1 MEQRLLAPA
10 PVSARAHRAKG
21 LRRAGGEKP
30 GLLFRLADLLGRNLS
45 FGFGRRFFLITALG
59 VLWAIPA
66 FWDERFL
73 LVMAAW
79 DLCAVAAWAVDLL
92 RLPRPDRLV
101 LERSWDGPPALSNAA
116 AITLELHNQSGVAVE
131 CSVIE
136 DMPRTL
142 VPEPPRVV
150 LRAAARGSATG
161 HYTVRPLERGDIAL
175 GAAYLRYRSGSQ
187 FAERWARADLE
198 QSIRVFPDL
207 ENAERHNIY
216 LSRARQI
223 ELEKRLIRQ
232 RGVGREFESLRE
244 YQPGDEFRNICWTAT
259 ARRGKHV
266 TKLFQVE
273 RSQAVWIVMDA
284 GRLLRARVGELSK
297 LDLSVNAALS
307 LAQIALYSGD
317 RVGLLVYGRNI
328 QQRVGLGRGLGH
340 MRAILESLA
349 SAREEAA
356 EADHLRAAS
365 VLLQLQRQRAL
376 IIWVTDLADTSMTPE
391 VIESASRILSKHLLL
406 FTVIAQTDLN
416 QLAARVPENT
426 EDLYQI
432 AAAQEMVHRRETLIG
447 KVRNQGALT
456 LEIAP
461 SRLTTALVNQ
471 YLEVK
476 ERNLI

>member
-1 MEQRLLAPA
+1 MQQRLLAPE
-10 PVSARAHRAKG
+10 PVSARAGRAK
-21 LRRAGGEKP
+21 R
-30 GLLFRLADLLGRNLS
+30 LS
-45 FGFGRRFFLITALG
+45 FGFGRRFFLITLLG
-59 VLWAIPA
+59 LLWAIPA
-66 FWDERFL
+66 FWDARFL

-79 DLCAVAAWAVDLL
+79 DLCAIIAWAIDLA

-101 LERSWDGPPALSNAA
+101 LERSWMHPPSLSNS
-116 AITLELHNQSGVAVE
+116 IEVTIELRNQSGVPIE
-131 CSVIE
+131 CRVLDDLPLALIPQPPEVILKAPAH
-136 DMPRTL
+136 DSD
-142 VPEPPRVV
+142 
-150 LRAAARGSATG
+150 SA
-161 HYTVRPLERGDIAL
+161 HYTIRPLERGDIKL
-175 GAAYLRYRSGSQ
+175 GSAWLRYRSGSQ
-187 FAERWARADLE
+187 FAERWARADIN
-198 QSIRVFPDL
+198 QTIRVFPDL
-207 ENAERHNIY
+207 EDAKRHNIY

-223 ELEKRLIRQ
+223 DLEKRLIRQ

-244 YQPGDEFRNICWTAT
+244 YQKGDEFRNICWTAT

-297 LDLSVNAALS
+297 LDLSVNASLS

-317 RVGLLVYGRNI
+317 RVGLLVYGRNV
-328 QQRVGLGRGLGH
+328 QQRIGLGRGLSH
-340 MRAILESLA
+340 MRAIMEGLA
-349 SAREEAA
+349 SAHEEIA

-365 VLLQLQRQRAL
+365 ALLQLQRQRAL
-376 IIWVTDLADTSMTPE
+376 IIWITDLADTSMTPE

-406 FTVIAQTDLN
+406 FTVIAQTDLDE
-416 QLAARVPENT
+416 LAARTPQDVEG
-426 EDLYQI
+426 LYEV

-447 KVRNQGALT
+447 KVRNQGALA

-461 SRLTTALVNQ
+461 SRLTTTLVNQ

>member
-1 MEQRLLAPA
+1 MQTQLAPE
-10 PVSARAHRAKG
+10 PMSVRAHPAK
-21 LRRAGGEKP
+21 R
-30 GLLFRLADLLGRNLS
+30 LS
-45 FGFGRRFFLITALG
+45 FGFGRRFFLLTLLG
-59 VLWAIPA
+59 ILWTIPA
-66 FWDERFL
+66 FWDIRFL

-79 DLCAVAAWAVDLL
+79 DACAIIAWAVDLA
-92 RLPRPDRLV
+92 RLPQPERLV
-101 LERSWDGPPALSNAA
+101 VERSWDGAVSLSNNTQV
-116 AITLELHNQSGVAVE
+116 TLEVRNQSRSYVSCRLIDDV
-131 CSVIE
+131 
-136 DMPRTL
+136 PRSMISTPPTL
-142 VPEPPRVV
+142 EINA
-150 LRAAARGSATG
+150 RANDSGSAS
-161 HYTVRPLERGDIAL
+161 YTVRPLERGDVTL
-175 GAAYLRYRSGSQ
+175 GAVYLRYQSGSH
-187 FAERWARADLE
+187 FAERWARAELK
-198 QSIRVFPDL
+198 QTVRVFPDL
-207 ENAERHNIY
+207 EDAKRQNIY

-223 ELEKRLIRQ
+223 ELERRLIRQ

-244 YQPGDEFRNICWTAT
+244 YQQGDEFRNICWTAT

-317 RVGLLVYGRNI
+317 RTGLLVYGRNI
-328 QQRVGLGRGLGH
+328 QQRVGLGRGLSH
-340 MRAILESLA
+340 MRAIMESLA
-349 SAREEAA
+349 SVHEEVA

-365 VLLQLQRQRAL
+365 VLLQLQKQRAL
-376 IIWVTDLADTSMTPE
+376 IIWITDLADTSMTPE

-416 QLAARVPENT
+416 DLAARTPENVDDMY
-426 EDLYQI
+426 EI

-447 KVRNQGALT
+447 KVRNKGAMA

-461 SRLTTALVNQ
+461 SKLTATLVNQ

>member
-1 MEQRLLAPA
+1 MQTQLAPE
-10 PVSARAHRAKG
+10 PLSVRAHAAK
-21 LRRAGGEKP
+21 R
-30 GLLFRLADLLGRNLS
+30 LS
-45 FGFGRRFFLITALG
+45 FGFGRRFFLLTLLG
-59 VLWAIPA
+59 ILWTIPA
-66 FWDERFL
+66 FWDIRFL

-79 DLCAVAAWAVDLL
+79 DACAIIAWAVDLA
-92 RLPRPDRLV
+92 RLPQPERLV
-101 LERSWDGPPALSNAA
+101 VERSWSGAVSLSNNAEV
-116 AITLELHNQSGVAVE
+116 TLEVRNQSRSYVACHLIDDV
-131 CSVIE
+131 
-136 DMPRTL
+136 PRSMISTPPTL
-142 VPEPPRVV
+142 EINA
-150 LRAAARGSATG
+150 RANDSSSAT
-161 HYTVRPLERGDIAL
+161 YTVRPLERGDVTL
-175 GAAYLRYRSGSQ
+175 GAVYLRYQSGSH
-187 FAERWARADLE
+187 FAERWARAELK
-198 QSIRVFPDL
+198 QTVRVFPDL
-207 ENAERHNIY
+207 EDAKRQNIY

-223 ELEKRLIRQ
+223 ELERRLIRQ

-244 YQPGDEFRNICWTAT
+244 YHQGDEFRNICWTAT

-317 RVGLLVYGRNI
+317 RTGLLVYGRNI
-328 QQRVGLGRGLGH
+328 QQRVGLGRGLSH
-340 MRAILESLA
+340 MRAIMESLA
-349 SAREEAA
+349 SVHEEVA

-365 VLLQLQRQRAL
+365 VLMQLQKQRAL
-376 IIWVTDLADTSMTPE
+376 IIWITDLADTSMTPE

-416 QLAARVPENT
+416 DLAARTPENVDDMY
-426 EDLYQI
+426 EI

-447 KVRNQGALT
+447 KVRNKGAMA

-461 SRLTTALVNQ
+461 SKLTATLVNQ

>member
-1 MEQRLLAPA
+1 MQPQLAPA
-10 PVSARAHRAKG
+10 PLSVRAHPAK
-21 LRRAGGEKP
+21 R
-30 GLLFRLADLLGRNLS
+30 LS
-45 FGFGRRFFLITALG
+45 FGFGRRFFLLTLLG
-59 VLWAIPA
+59 ILWTIPA
-66 FWDERFL
+66 FWDVRFL

-79 DLCAVAAWAVDLL
+79 DACAIIAWAIDLA
-92 RLPRPDRLV
+92 RLPQPERLV
-101 LERSWDGPPALSNAA
+101 IERSWDGAVSLSNNTQVMLEVRNQSRVYVSCQLIDDVPRSMMAEPP
-116 AITLELHNQSGVAVE
+116 TLEINA
-131 CSVIE
+131 
-136 DMPRTL
+136 
-142 VPEPPRVV
+142 
-150 LRAAARGSATG
+150 RANDSSAAS
-161 HYTVRPLERGDIAL
+161 YTVRPLERGDVTL
-175 GAAYLRYRSGSQ
+175 GAVYLRYQSGSH
-187 FAERWARADLE
+187 FAERWARAELK
-198 QSIRVFPDL
+198 QIVRVFPDI
-207 ENAERHNIY
+207 EDAKRQNIY

-223 ELEKRLIRQ
+223 ELERRLIRQ

-317 RVGLLVYGRNI
+317 RTGLLVYGRNI

-340 MRAILESLA
+340 MRAIMESLA
-349 SAREEAA
+349 SVREEVA

-365 VLLQLQRQRAL
+365 VLMQLQKQRAL
-376 IIWVTDLADTSMTPE
+376 IIWITDLADTSMTPE

-416 QLAARVPENT
+416 ELAARTPENVDDMY
-426 EDLYQI
+426 EI

-447 KVRNQGALT
+447 KVRNKGAMA

-461 SRLTTALVNQ
+461 SKLTATLVNQ

>member
-1 MEQRLLAPA
+1 MQTVLAPA
-10 PVSARAHRAKG
+10 PVGAPAKRAK
-21 LRRAGGEKP
+21 R
-30 GLLFRLADLLGRNLS
+30 LS
-45 FGFGRRFFLITALG
+45 FGFGRRFFLITLLG
-59 VLWAIPA
+59 LLWVVPA
-66 FWDERFL
+66 FWNARFL

-79 DLCAVAAWAVDLL
+79 DALALLAWAVDLA
-92 RLPRPDRLV
+92 RLPRPELLLV
-101 LERSWDGPPALSNAA
+101 QRSWAGAPSLSNDLEV
-116 AITLELHNQSGVAVE
+116 TLEIRNQSGVNVA
-131 CSVIE
+131 CRVI
-136 DMPRTL
+136 DDAPRSL
-142 VPEPPRVV
+142 IAEPPA
-150 LRAAARGSATG
+150 LEIKAPANDSGSSG
-161 HYTVRPLERGDIAL
+161 YSVHPLERGDVTL
-175 GAAYLRYRSGSQ
+175 GPAYLRYRSGSQ
-187 FAERWARADLE
+187 FAERWARADLK
-198 QSIRVFPDL
+198 QTVRVFPDL
-207 ENAERHNIY
+207 EDAKRHNIY

-223 ELEKRLIRQ
+223 ELERRLIRQ

-317 RVGLLVYGRNI
+317 RTGLIVYGRNI
-328 QQRVGLGRGLGH
+328 QQRVGLGRGLSH
-340 MRAILESLA
+340 MRAIIESLA
-349 SAREEAA
+349 SVREEVA

-365 VLLQLQRQRAL
+365 VLLQLQKQRAL

-416 QLAARVPENT
+416 ELASQTPASAEEMYEV
-426 EDLYQI
+426 
-432 AAAQEMVHRRETLIG
+432 AAAQEMVHRRESLIG
-447 KVRNQGALT
+447 KVRNKGALA

-461 SRLTTALVNQ
+461 SRLTTELVNQ

>member
-1 MEQRLLAPA
+1 MQTLLAPE
-10 PVSARAHRAKG
+10 PVSVRAHKAK
-21 LRRAGGEKP
+21 R
-30 GLLFRLADLLGRNLS
+30 LS
-45 FGFGRRFFLITALG
+45 FGFGRRFFLVTLLG

-66 FWDERFL
+66 FWDTRFL

-79 DLCAVAAWAVDLL
+79 DACALVAWAVDLA

-101 LERSWDGPPALSNAA
+101 VERTWAGPPSLSNNLQV
-116 AITLELHNQSGVAVE
+116 TLEIRNQSGVYVS
-131 CSVIE
+131 CRII
-136 DMPRTL
+136 DD
-142 VPEPPRVV
+142 VPGSMIAEPPQ
-150 LRAAARGSATG
+150 LEIKARARDAGSAS
-161 HYTVRPLERGDIAL
+161 YTVRPMERGDVTL
-175 GAAYLRYRSGSQ
+175 GAAYLRYQSGSH
-187 FAERWARADLE
+187 FAERWARADLK
-198 QSIRVFPDL
+198 QTVRVFPDL
-207 ENAERHNIY
+207 EDAKRHNIY

-223 ELEKRLIRQ
+223 ELERRLIRQ

-284 GRLLRARVGELSK
+284 GRLMRARVGELSK

-317 RVGLLVYGRNI
+317 RTGLLVYGRNI

-340 MRAILESLA
+340 MRSIIESLA
-349 SAREEAA
+349 SVREEVA
-356 EADHLRAAS
+356 EADHLRAAAT
-365 VLLQLQRQRAL
+365 LLQLQKQRAL
-376 IIWVTDLADTSMTPE
+376 IIWVTDLADTSMTPD
-391 VIESASRILSKHLLL
+391 VIESASQILAKHLLL

-416 QLAARVPENT
+416 ELSARYPGSAE
-426 EDLYQI
+426 EMYEI
-432 AAAQEMVHRRETLIG
+432 AAAQELVHRRESLIS
-447 KVRNQGALT
+447 KVRNRGALA

-461 SRLTTALVNQ
+461 SRLTTELVNQ
-471 YLEVK
+471 YLKVK

>member
-1 MEQRLLAPA
+1 MEQRLLAPSPLA
-10 PVSARAHRAKG
+10 ARSHRAK
-21 LRRAGGEKP
+21 R
-30 GLLFRLADLLGRNLS
+30 LS
-45 FGFGRRFFLITALG
+45 FGFGRRFFLITLLG
-59 VLWAIPA
+59 LLWAIPA
-66 FWDERFL
+66 FWDVRFL

-79 DLCAVAAWAVDLL
+79 DFCAFLAWAVDLA
-92 RLPRPDRLV
+92 RLPAPDRLEV
-101 LERSWDGPPALSNAA
+101 VRSWAGPPSLSNPVEV
-116 AITLELHNQSGVAVE
+116 TLELRNESGTAIE
-131 CSVIE
+131 CSVL
-136 DMPRTL
+136 DDVPRSL
-142 VPEPPRVV
+142 AAQPPTVTIKA
-150 LRAAARGSATG
+150 RAKDSTSAC
-161 HYTVRPLERGDIAL
+161 YTVRPLDRGDIPL
-175 GAAYLRYRSGSQ
+175 GAAYLRYRSGSH

-198 QSIRVFPDL
+198 QTVRVFPDL
-207 ENAERHNIY
+207 EDARRHNIY

-259 ARRGKHV
+259 ARRGRHV

-284 GRLLRARVGELSK
+284 GRLLRTRVGELSK

-317 RVGLLVYGRNI
+317 RVGLLVYGRNV

-340 MRAILESLA
+340 MRSILEALA
-349 SAREEAA
+349 SAHEEIA

-365 VLLQLQRQRAL
+365 ALLQMQRQRAL

-391 VIESASRILSKHLLL
+391 VIEGASRILSRHLLL

-416 QLAARVPENT
+416 ELAAQLPQST
-426 EDLYQI
+426 EELYEV

-447 KVRNQGALT
+447 KMRNQGALA
-456 LEIAP
+456 LEIVP
-461 SRLTTALVNQ
+461 SLLTTALVNQ

>member
-1 MEQRLLAPA
+1 MQTVLAPE
-10 PVSARAHRAKG
+10 PVRVRAQRAK
-21 LRRAGGEKP
+21 R
-30 GLLFRLADLLGRNLS
+30 LS
-45 FGFGRRFFLITALG
+45 FGFGRRFFLITLLG
-59 VLWAIPA
+59 LLWAVPA
-66 FWDERFL
+66 FWNTRFL

-79 DLCAVAAWAVDLL
+79 DALALLAWAVDLA
-92 RLPRPDRLV
+92 RLPRPERLV
-101 LERSWDGPPALSNAA
+101 VERSWAGAPSLSNDLEV
-116 AITLELHNQSGVAVE
+116 TLELRNQSGVP
-131 CSVIE
+131 VICRVI
-136 DMPRTL
+136 DDAPRSL
-142 VPEPPRVV
+142 IAEPPQ
-150 LRAAARGSATG
+150 LEIKAPANDSGFAS
-161 HYTVRPLERGDIAL
+161 YTVHPLERGDVTL
-175 GAAYLRYRSGSQ
+175 GLVYLRYRSGSQ
-187 FAERWARADLE
+187 FAERWARAELK
-198 QSIRVFPDL
+198 QTVRVFPDL
-207 ENAERHNIY
+207 EDAKRHNIY

-223 ELEKRLIRQ
+223 ELERRLIRQ

-317 RVGLLVYGRNI
+317 RTGMIVYGRNI
-328 QQRVGLGRGLGH
+328 QQRVGLGRGLNH
-340 MRAILESLA
+340 MRAIIESLA
-349 SAREEAA
+349 SVREEVA

-365 VLLQLQRQRAL
+365 VLLQLQKQRAL
-376 IIWVTDLADTSMTPE
+376 IIWITDLADTSMTPE

-406 FTVIAQTDLN
+406 FTVIAQSDLN
-416 QLAARVPENT
+416 ELASRTPESA
-426 EDLYQI
+426 EEMYEV
-432 AAAQEMVHRRETLIG
+432 AAAQEMVHRRESLIG
-447 KVRNQGALT
+447 KVRNKGALA

-461 SRLTTALVNQ
+461 SRLTTELVNQ

>member
-1 MEQRLLAPA
+1 MQTVLAPA
-10 PVSARAHRAKG
+10 PVSAPAQRSKR
-21 LRRAGGEKP
+21 
-30 GLLFRLADLLGRNLS
+30 LS
-45 FGFGRRFFLITALG
+45 FGFGRRFFLITLLG
-59 VLWAIPA
+59 VLWAVPA
-66 FWDERFL
+66 FWDVRFL

-79 DLCAVAAWAVDLL
+79 DALALLAWAVDLA
-92 RLPRPDRLV
+92 RLPRPERLAV
-101 LERSWDGPPALSNAA
+101 ERSWGGAPSLSNDLEV
-116 AITLELHNQSGVAVE
+116 TLELRNQSGVP
-131 CSVIE
+131 VICRAI
-136 DMPRTL
+136 DDAPRSL
-142 VPEPPRVV
+142 IAEPPQ
-150 LRAAARGSATG
+150 LEIKAPANDSGSAG
-161 HYTVRPLERGDIAL
+161 YIVHPLERGDVTL
-175 GAAYLRYRSGSQ
+175 GAVYLRYRSGSQ
-187 FAERWARADLE
+187 FAERWARADLK
-198 QSIRVFPDL
+198 QTVRVFPDL
-207 ENAERHNIY
+207 EDAKRHNIY

-223 ELEKRLIRQ
+223 ELERRLIRQ

-317 RVGLLVYGRNI
+317 RTGLIVYGRNI
-328 QQRVGLGRGLGH
+328 QQRVGLGRGLNH
-340 MRAILESLA
+340 MRAIIESLA
-349 SAREEAA
+349 SVREEVA
-356 EADHLRAAS
+356 EADHIRAAS
-365 VLLQLQRQRAL
+365 VLLQLQKQRAL
-376 IIWVTDLADTSMTPE
+376 IIWITDLADTSMTPE

-416 QLAARVPENT
+416 ELASQTPANAEEMYEV
-426 EDLYQI
+426 
-432 AAAQEMVHRRETLIG
+432 AAAQEMVYRRESLIG
-447 KVRNQGALT
+447 KVRNKGAFA

-461 SRLTTALVNQ
+461 SRLTTELVNQ